1 MKDNPDFSMLVGPE
15 ELWQNPYCWGSWR
28 RKRWCEYVPRIVCEL
43 IQRREECRYGRSE
56 TFAGKS
62 NANQCYDIYG
72 RATWSSYLKG
82 LKCAL
87 SLLGI
92 CSDYVAAPFHK
103 FEQRER
109 GKIWKA
115 LQNLGVDVVL
125 R

>member
-1 MKDNPDFSMLVGPE
+1 MRNFLPGLKRYYEDIMYIVRHYNAAKNADMEEVRRLQEKVMQISATIYTVG
-15 ELWQNPYCWGSWR
+15 QHG
-28 RKRWCEYVPRIVCEL
+28 
-43 IQRREECRYGRSE
+43 
-56 TFAGKS
+56 
-62 NANQCYDIYG
+62 
-72 RATWSSYLKG
+72 SSYLKG